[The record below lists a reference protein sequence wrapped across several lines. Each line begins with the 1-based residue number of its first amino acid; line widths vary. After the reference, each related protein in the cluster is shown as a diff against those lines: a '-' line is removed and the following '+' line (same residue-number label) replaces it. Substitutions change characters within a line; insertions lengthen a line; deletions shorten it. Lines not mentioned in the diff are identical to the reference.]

1 MAVGFPT
8 KVSYANGDVFSAS
21 DINDTNGTI
30 NLLTSST
37 LSMAAAKNCVINGG
51 YDIWQR
57 GTSIALTASS
67 SNYVTDRFYAYRG
80 GLVTGGTVSRQA
92 TGDTT
97 NLASIQYCARV
108 QRDNGNTSTQ
118 PTAFVSDFESAN
130 SIPYAGK
137 TVTLSFYARK
147 GALYSAASNALSVT
161 LYSGT
166 GTDQRIAS
174 GYTGSATPIS
184 QTATLTTTWQ
194 RFSYTAT
201 VASTATQLGL
211 YFLSTPVGTAGA
223 TDYYEITG
231 VQLELGSTA
240 TTFSRAGGTI
250 QGELAA
256 CQRYYERFTS
266 DTIYGVIGVG
276 SGANAGVL
284 QLQIPYKVTKRVS
297 ASTIDTSA
305 MNTFYWQSGAASG
318 NTPTTVTINVSSN
331 SPQFGW
337 VEINKAAS
345 FTAAAFYQVLGN
357 NTGSAFIGFSA
368 EL

>member
-1 MAVGFPT
+1 MATGWPMKT
-8 KVSYANGDVFSAS
+8 TYANGDVYSAS
-21 DINDTNGTI
+21 DVNDITGTI

-37 LSMAAAKNCVINGG
+37 LSVAAAKNCVINGG
-51 YDIWQR
+51 YDFWQR
-57 GTSIALTASS
+57 GTSVALTSS
-67 SNYVTDRFYAYRG
+67 LSNFVTDRFYSYRG
-80 GLVTGGTVSRQA
+80 GSVTGGTVSRQV

-97 NLASIQYCARV
+97 NLPSIQYCARV

-118 PTAFVSDFESAN
+118 PIAFVSDFESVN

-147 GALYSAASNALSVT
+147 GALYSPTSSALGVT
-161 LYSGT
+161 LFSGT

-194 RFSYTAT
+194 RFSYTGT
-201 VASTATQLGL
+201 IASTATQLGV
-211 YFLSTPVGTAGA
+211 YFLSTPTGTAGA
-223 TDYYEITG
+223 TDFYEVTG

-256 CQRYYERFTS
+256 CQRYFYSVNYLVGTKAA
-266 DTIYGVIGVG
+266 YNVIANGRAVG
-276 SGANAGVL
+276 
-284 QLQIPYKVTKRVS
+284 T
-297 ASTIDTSA
+297 TSA
-305 MNTFYWQSGAASG
+305 LV
-318 NTPTTVTINVSSN
+318 TVTLPVSMRVAPTSIAYGGNIAVDDGSTAPNLSALTIN
-331 SPQFGW
+331 QG
-337 VEINKAAS
+337 A
-345 FTAAAFYQVLGN
+345 TN
-357 NTGSAFIGFSA
+357 NTLLSATVTGVVANRPVIVYTNNDATAYVHLSA